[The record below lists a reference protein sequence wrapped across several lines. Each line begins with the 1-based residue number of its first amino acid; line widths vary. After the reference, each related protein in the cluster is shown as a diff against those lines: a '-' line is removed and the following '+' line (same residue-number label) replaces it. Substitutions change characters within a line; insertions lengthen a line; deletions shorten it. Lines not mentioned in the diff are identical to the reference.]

1 MGVLVNYDL
10 DGKHTPVKDAMKVK
24 GYQDYFEF
32 HEIVKGVRIKKR
44 INLPNTTLYHNSKSA
59 STGRDELISV
69 AKEKGAIVEFI
80 LATQFD
86 PETTSWA
93 SYGLKCI

>member
-10 DGKHTPVKDAMKVK
+10 DGKHTFVKDAMKAK

-32 HEIVKGVRIKKR
+32 YEIANGIRIKKR
-44 INLPNTTLYHNSKSA
+44 INLPNTTLYNNSKLA
-59 STGRDELISV
+59 SSGRDELMAV
-69 AKEKGAIVEFI
+69 AKEKGAIVEYI

-86 PETTSWA
+86 LGTQSWA
-93 SYGLKCI
+93 SYSL